1 MGDRL
6 SPVFFRAHPTA
17 IAVPFLLL
25 RLVIARLSNNFIAP
39 TGCQPVLVKM
49 VVKTSPEAPVM
60 SPVSPHGLKTR
71 DTLSAFGGFPWVPKS
86 QESPAPQGVW
96 GFFTADG
103 SW

>member
-71 DTLSAFGGFPWVPKS
+71 DTLSASLAVE
-86 QESPAPQGVW
+86 QQHQAPVDLVELP
-96 GFFTADG
+96 FLAAEV
-103 SW
+103 